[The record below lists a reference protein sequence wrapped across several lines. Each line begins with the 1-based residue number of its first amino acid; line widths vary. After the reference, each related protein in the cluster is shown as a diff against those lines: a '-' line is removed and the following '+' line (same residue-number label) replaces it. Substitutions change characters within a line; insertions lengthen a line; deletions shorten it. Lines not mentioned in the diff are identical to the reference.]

1 MKKSLVTLLLFAA
14 AAAYAQ
20 PYQVAVIP
28 KGTSNDYWKIV
39 HAGALKAQQEL
50 KSAGVEVNVLWEG
63 PDTGNP
69 VDRQQQIMRDMI
81 ARHVSGIVISPGDVR
96 ALVGPVEAAVQ
107 ANIPVIVIDSGLLS
121 VKQLSFVATD
131 NYKGGVLGARQIGKV
146 LEGKGK
152 VILYRSR
159 KGAAGTDARET
170 GFLDAIKNQYPGI
183 QVISSDQYAG
193 GTYDSATKSAT
204 ELLNHLGSETT
215 GVFASNETAAV
226 GMLAAL
232 RTTGLVKKIKFV
244 GFDANVHTLEALKAG
259 EMQGFVVQDP
269 MKMGYLGVK
278 LIVDH
283 LKGRSVDR
291 EVDTGCVMVTLD
303 NLEKP
308 AIADLV
314 NPPLGKYLK

>member
-1 MKKSLVTLLLFAA
+1 MKKSLVALLLIAA

-20 PYQVAVIP
+20 PYQIAVIP
-28 KGTSNDYWKIV
+28 KGTSNDYWKVV

-50 KSAGVEVNVLWEG
+50 KSEGVEVNLLWEG
-63 PDTGNP
+63 PATEDQ
-69 VDRQQQIMRDMI
+69 VDRQQQIVREMI
-81 ARHVSGIVISPGDVR
+81 AKHVSGIVISPGDVR

-107 ANIPVIVIDSGLLS
+107 AGIPVVVIDSGLQS

-152 VILYRSR
+152 VILFRSR
-159 KGAAGTDARET
+159 KGAAGTDAREN

-193 GTYDSATKSAT
+193 GTNASSEKNAT
-204 ELLNHLGSETT
+204 ELLNRLGPEAN
-215 GVFASNETAAV
+215 GVFASNEIAAI
-226 GMLAAL
+226 GMLNAL
-232 RTTGLVKKIKFV
+232 HTTGLAKKIKFV
-244 GFDANVHTLEALKAG
+244 GFDTSARTLEALKAG

-278 LIVDH
+278 LLVDH
-283 LKGRSVDR
+283 LKGREVDR
-291 EVDTGCVMVTLD
+291 EVDTGCVMVTVD

-308 AIADLV
+308 AIADLI
-314 NPPLGKYLK
+314 NPPLDKYLK

>member
-1 MKKSLVTLLLFAA
+1 MKKSLVALLLIAA

-20 PYQVAVIP
+20 PYQIAVIP
-28 KGTSNDYWKIV
+28 KGTSNDYWKVV

-50 KSAGVEVNVLWEG
+50 KSEGVEVKLIWEG
-63 PDTGNP
+63 PATEDQI
-69 VDRQQQIMRDMI
+69 DRQQQIVREMI
-81 ARHVSGIVISPGDVR
+81 AKHVSGIVISPGDVR

-107 ANIPVIVIDSGLLS
+107 AGIPVVVIDSGLQS

-152 VILYRSR
+152 VILFRAR
-159 KGAAGTDARET
+159 KGAAGAEARET

-204 ELLNHLGSETT
+204 ELLNRLGAEAN

-244 GFDANVHTLEALKAG
+244 GFDANVRTLEALKAG

-283 LKGRSVDR
+283 LKGREVDR
-291 EVDTGCVMVTLD
+291 EVDTGCVMVTAD

-314 NPPLGKYLK
+314 NPPLAKYLK